1 MIVDPYYEM
10 IDAERPLFSVIDY
23 INPRTGARNSHR
35 PGISPEM
42 RCLGILRQ
50 DGTYEA
56 VTARDYV
63 SWIRPM
69 SPRKYFPTGL
79 ACDQRI
85 MEALVPRLNELF
97 AKDKFP
103 PVTAMRQVWRQ
114 VWRDA
119 LDEIGFT
126 RKTPTGEWFGE
137 PKEEL

>member
-1 MIVDPYYEM
+1 MDPYYEM
-10 IDAERPLFSVIDY
+10 IDAEKPLFKVIDY
-23 INPRTGARNSHR
+23 VDPRTGSVNQHR
-35 PGISPEM
+35 EGAPQM
-42 RCLGILRQ
+42 RCLGILRP

-63 SWIRPM
+63 SWIRSM
-69 SPRKYFPTGL
+69 SPRKFFPNGL
-79 ACDQRI
+79 ACNQRI

-97 AKDKFP
+97 EEDKFP

-114 VWRDA
+114 VWREA
-119 LDEIGFT
+119 LDNIGFT